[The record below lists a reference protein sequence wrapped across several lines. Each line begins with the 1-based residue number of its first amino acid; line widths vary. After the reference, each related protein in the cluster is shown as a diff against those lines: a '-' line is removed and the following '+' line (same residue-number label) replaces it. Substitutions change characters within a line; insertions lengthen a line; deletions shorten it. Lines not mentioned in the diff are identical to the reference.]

1 MTGRPLSPQQARFV
15 ELYIGGPADVR
26 GNATQSYLAAYP
38 SCYSIDSAAQ
48 SGSRLLR
55 HDKVRARMRELRKI
69 TTAEC
74 IARLRPW
81 MELAPDAQET
91 LRAAGAGEL
100 VFPDAD
106 PKLQPELIRSAV
118 RAASEILDRALGTTK
133 QMHDHRVGGGIVVAI
148 AGPPQVAPELE
159 SGNGSNGY
167 LPPA

>member
-1 MTGRPLSPQQARFV
+1 
-15 ELYIGGPADVR
+15 
-26 GNATQSYLAAYP
+26 
-38 SCYSIDSAAQ
+38 
-48 SGSRLLR
+48 
-55 HDKVRARMRELRKI
+55 MRELREI

-118 RAASEILDRALGTTK
+118 RAATEILDRALGTTK
-133 QMHDHRVGGGIVVAI
+133 HMHDHRVQGGIIVAV
-148 AGPPQVAPELE
+148 AGPPQVAPDDDGKPEL
-159 SGNGSNGY
+159 GNGTKKY